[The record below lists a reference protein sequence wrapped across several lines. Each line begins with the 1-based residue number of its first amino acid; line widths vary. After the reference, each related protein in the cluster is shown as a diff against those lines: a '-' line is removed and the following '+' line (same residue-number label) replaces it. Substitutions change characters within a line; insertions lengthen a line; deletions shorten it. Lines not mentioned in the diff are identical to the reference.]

1 MALSSL
7 DSRIYHPTQF
17 VLVVLGV
24 NVANVIGMCGVNRK
38 KVSPQS
44 PDEPQHEMEQ
54 TVIGYCYFITAIAMF
69 LVLSALYVIII
80 AVIRQS
86 FEFTSTTFQGMARNN
101 VGVVISRVNIVCSS
115 KVMLEGTLVMVI
127 IIVLAVV

>member
-7 DSRIYHPTQF
+7 GSRIYHPTQF

-24 NVANVIGMCGVNRK
+24 YVANVIGMGGVNRK
-38 KVSPQS
+38 KVSPHS

-69 LVLSALYVIII
+69 LVLSALYVII

-101 VGVVISRVNIVCSS
+101 VGVVISRVNIVSSS
-115 KVMLEGTLVMVI
+115 KVMLEGTLMMVI